1 MSCLYL
7 NIQNK
12 QNNNKLGDGAT
23 ERDQAKN
30 TGNDMSKKLL
40 DRFENSAKVR
50 AIVEVRN
57 EEGRIEYVTKTFD
70 SIADAHRA
78 MPKISC
84 SHIED
89 YCNSTYFS
97 KNNHFFAYEGYYMP
111 FSVENILTGNLWVN
125 GKKDEQNFNYRL
137 LEQLNEKFWNDM
149 AYEFIKD
156 ALKSTERDFSPVMNS
171 SHNRSFAN
179 MQLAQTLSKLKG
191 NQVSAFMSS
200 LYSNGWKKREYFEYA
215 QDWLN
220 KNVTR
225 EMYSKEEPCRHVV
238 RPVKWSQQYKQQYF

>member
-30 TGNDMSKKLL
+30 TGKDMSKKLL

-50 AIVEVRN
+50 AIVEVRD

-78 MPKISC
+78 MPYVSC

-97 KNNHFFAYEGYYMP
+97 KGNHFFAYDGYYMP
-111 FSVENILTGNLWVN
+111 FSVENVLTGDVYVNL
-125 GKKDEQNFNYRL
+125 KRDDKNFNYRL
-137 LEQLNEKFWNDM
+137 LDQLNEKFWNEM
-149 AYEFIKD
+149 AYRFIKD
-156 ALKSTERDFSPVMNS
+156 SIKGTDTAFGLVNHCYPSI
-171 SHNRSFAN
+171 
-179 MQLAQTLSKLKG
+179 QLAETLSRLSNSEIAK
-191 NQVSAFMSS
+191 FMSS
-200 LYSNGWKKREYFEYA
+200 LYRNGWKKREYFEYA

-220 KNVTR
+220 RNVTR
-225 EMYSKEEPCRHVV
+225 EMYSKEEPCHHVV